1 MAGRGRSRTT
11 TTWCELSFLPGA
23 IALPRPAHLRQRAW
37 HPPPPLLG
45 RRSSRGCWSF
55 SASTGSPRCAPNP
68 PRVAPKR
75 PFPPTAFQTP
85 LVSADR
91 DEPPPPA
98 SLPNH
103 QAEATLRTEMEA
115 RMDTSAED
123 ESNDGDH
130 GAMSPSSGNEDPSTA
145 PRSTPSHTKVGTS
158 PRGTPMDVTKLAA
171 VIDEI
176 EADMVDDD
184 ADAVN
189 ARAEDEDPDREETP
203 PDDDRLDRDSAKT
216 RSPDAHKEED
226 DDDEDKK
233 RGASRSNCPTNASP
247 RRTTH
252 TSTATRTPPN
262 TPPCSHGG
270 RWTTW
275 TYTTFTTPATTSYPS
290 IDARRTDSS
299 ARSSSAA
306 NATTTAFMRTRAW
319 GGGNPRLARRR
330 SRPTR
335 GRGAMTSAR
344 RVHKE
349 GTPTVGRGT
358 ALKIG
363 KRMIE
368 PALTP
373 PRTATSQAPAGS
385 PSARGSQRQ
394 RRGGA
399 PAEDVRPNRRVR
411 RRLWLERRL

>member
-1 MAGRGRSRTT
+1 MQSTHAPKTKIPTGRIHPRTT
-11 TTWCELSFLPGA
+11 T
-23 IALPRPAHLRQRAW
+23 
-37 HPPPPLLG
+37 
-45 RRSSRGCWSF
+45 
-55 SASTGSPRCAPNP
+55 ASTATP
-68 PRVAPKR
+68 PRQD
-75 PFPPTAFQTP
+75 PPMRTKKTTMTTK
-85 LVSADR
+85 
-91 DEPPPPA
+91 
-98 SLPNH
+98 
-103 QAEATLRTEMEA
+103 TL
-115 RMDTSAED
+115 
-123 ESNDGDH
+123 
-130 GAMSPSSGNEDPSTA
+130 
-145 PRSTPSHTKVGTS
+145 KC
-158 PRGTPMDVTKLAA
+158 
-171 VIDEI
+171 
-176 EADMVDDD
+176 
-184 ADAVN
+184 
-189 ARAEDEDPDREETP
+189 
-203 PDDDRLDRDSAKT
+203 
-216 RSPDAHKEED
+216 
-226 DDDEDKK
+226 
-233 RGASRSNCPTNASP
+233 GASPSNCPTNASP
-247 RRTTH
+247 RRTIH
-252 TSTATRTPPN
+252 TSTATRTPPH

-275 TYTTFTTPATTSYPS
+275 TYTTFTTPATTFYPS

-335 GRGAMTSAR
+335 GRGAMTWAR

-394 RRGGA
+394 RRRGC
-399 PAEDVRPNRRVR
+399 PR
-411 RRLWLERRL
+411 RRRASQPACSTPSLAGTPTLTSESISPSPPSPLGTDPPRTW